1 MSGTA
6 EPLGEAGAGAKLINR
21 QGKDGSVKNRIARM
35 LGIVVITLSVAALAA
50 EKGEKAAAKGEK
62 AEGKGSAPAAM
73 KPPTEIRELNDMVGN
88 WKCDSKMHMPP
99 DMGGEQET
107 KSTMTIKKA
116 LDGYWLTGDWKSEKT
131 KKMPSMKGTM
141 IWGYDPVDKRF
152 VEMGVDSTGAMWHGT
167 STGLQND
174 KRIWNEEGVMM
185 GKKAKMRTTVTQKG
199 TKEVTVVAEMEAEP
213 GKWVPMGEDHCKK

>member
-73 KPPTEIRELNDMVGN
+73 KPPMELSELNDMVGN

-99 DMGGEQET
+99 
-107 KSTMTIKKA
+107 
-116 LDGYWLTGDWKSEKT
+116 
-131 KKMPSMKGTM
+131 
-141 IWGYDPVDKRF
+141 
-152 VEMGVDSTGAMWHGT
+152 EMGDRKS
-167 STGLQND
+167 
-174 KRIWNEEGVMM
+174 
-185 GKKAKMRTTVTQKG
+185 
-199 TKEVTVVAEMEAEP
+199 VV
-213 GKWVPMGEDHCKK
+213 